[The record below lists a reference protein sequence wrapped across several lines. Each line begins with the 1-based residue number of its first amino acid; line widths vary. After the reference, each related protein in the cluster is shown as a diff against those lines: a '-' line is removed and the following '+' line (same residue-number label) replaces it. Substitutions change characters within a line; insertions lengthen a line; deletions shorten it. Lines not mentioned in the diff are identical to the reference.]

1 VARHT
6 AAAPFLFFAVFLYY
20 LLFVYCL
27 DSNSLMMSVQV
38 DVVAIASDIWKDLV
52 EAFLVEPPLNVKPF
66 YDEVIKV
73 EDPTNNKVLVDF
85 KRLSDLSVAEFNG
98 IIM

>member
-1 VARHT
+1 
-6 AAAPFLFFAVFLYY
+6 
-20 LLFVYCL
+20 
-27 DSNSLMMSVQV
+27 
-38 DVVAIASDIWKDLV
+38 V
-52 EAFLVEPPLNVKPF
+52 EASLVEPPLNVKPF